1 LRYSYHS
8 LPAQPIALL
17 RNLLEESTESWALEI
32 LDGSTG
38 KIDSLIL
45 TSGRI
50 PRLGSIASS
59 LDIDLKMVSSAIPR
73 VRFVDLNFER
83 PILEE
88 ALQFSQVTSLS
99 ILLASITPLILCS
112 FPLLRHFSIY
122 TGQLKAK
129 ELDQLLVAFGKNLIT
144 FLDNSDLSHEY
155 LAPNSIWLNCPNI
168 RRIQSGLCWPSD
180 THIPPSLHTFQ
191 IQEELFYLEPDSLVS
206 RIPIAG
212 LRNAGST
219 IIAFSG
225 TWKETMDHND
235 TMAYVERIMD
245 LGFSLYDM
253 TGVRFQ
259 DFIVRTLRHRKA
271 GIRRPTPGWDL
282 QYRYF

>member
-1 LRYSYHS
+1 MRIL
-8 LPAQPIALL
+8 Q
-17 RNLLEESTESWALEI
+17 NLLEESTEPWALEI
-32 LDGSTG
+32 LDGGTAE
-38 KIDSLIL
+38 IDNLIL

-59 LDIDLKMVSSAIPR
+59 LDIDLKMVSSTVPR
-73 VRFVDLNFER
+73 ARFVDLNFER

-112 FPLLRHFSIY
+112 FPLLRHLSIY
-122 TGQLKAK
+122 IVDSRALKVK
-129 ELDQLLVAFGKNLIT
+129 ELDQLLVAFGKSLIT
-144 FLDNSDLSHEY
+144 FLDNSDLSDES
-155 LAPNSIWLNCPNI
+155 LAPNNIWLNCPNI
-168 RRIQSGLCWPSD
+168 RRIQSALCWPSD
-180 THIPPSLHTFQ
+180 THIPPSLHTLQ
-191 IQEELFYLEPDSLVS
+191 IPRDLFYLSPDPLFS

-212 LRNAGST
+212 LRSAGST
-219 IIAFSG
+219 MIAFNG
-225 TWKETMDHND
+225 TWKETIYDNYA
-235 TMAYVERIMD
+235 MAYVERIMD